1 MKRALSITAVLFALC
16 LVLSGCGKVQH
27 VEKLIEEIG
36 EVTTESGPQIDAV
49 EQAIVELDAEQKAK
63 IENLDL
69 FDEAKRKYAEA
80 LEIQK
85 ENDKKVKRVENRIE
99 NIKTVS
105 IDSWN
110 AISIA
115 RREYDALDSEL
126 QESVSNKDKLFE
138 SEAAFERLAIQT
150 VTDAIKQIGT
160 VSLESEDAI
169 ISAKKAYEQIDESI
183 QKKIENREALFAAE
197 DELIQLKVEH
207 AQSAIDAI
215 GSDITLESKDAI
227 FEAAQA
233 FNAVPV
239 NDREKVENRAVLT
252 KAKETYDALVNEQKR
267 QTEIEEARKL
277 IRVTKVAVSAPDS
290 AGGVELYFNYIN
302 NSDKVIKYVNFSV
315 TFYNAVGDVVTGKY
329 NQSTVNRCYDTGPF
343 KKGEGRTGTWWH
355 WGDFYNWD
363 ITSVKLVDLSIEYTD
378 GTTVTFTK
386 DQVDGVQY

>member
-1 MKRALSITAVLFALC
+1 MKRIYSIAAVLLMLC
-16 LVLSGCGKVQH
+16 ITLCACGKVQKA
-27 VEKLIEEIG
+27 EKLIDEIG
-36 EVTTESGPQIDAV
+36 EVTADSGPQIEAA
-49 EQAIVELDAEQKAK
+49 EQAIAELDTEQKEK
-63 IENLDL
+63 IENLNL
-69 FDEAKRKYAEA
+69 FEEAKLKYADA
-80 LEIQK
+80 LEIKK
-85 ENDKKVKRVENRIE
+85 ENDKKVKRVENRID
-99 NIKTVS
+99 NIKTVT

-115 RREYDALDSEL
+115 RREYDELDSEL
-126 QESVSNKDKLFE
+126 QETVPNKDKLFE

-150 VTDAIKQIGT
+150 VTDAIKQIGA
-160 VSLESEDAI
+160 VSLENVDAI

-183 QKKIENREALFAAE
+183 QKKIENRETLFAAE
-197 DELIQLKVEH
+197 DELIQLKVER

-252 KAKETYDALVNEQKR
+252 EAKETYDALVNEQKR
-267 QTEIEEARKL
+267 QAEIEDARKL

-315 TFYNAVGDVVTGKY
+315 TFYNAVGDVVKGKY
-329 NQSTVNRCYDTGPF
+329 DQSTVNRCYDTGPF

>member
-1 MKRALSITAVLFALC
+1 MKRALSVTAVLFALC
-16 LVLSGCGKVQH
+16 LVLSGCSKVQH
-27 VEKLIEEIG
+27 AEKLIEEIG
-36 EVTTESGPQIDAV
+36 EVTIDSGPQIEAA
-49 EQAIVELDAEQKAK
+49 EQAIAELDAEQKAK

-69 FDEAKRKYAEA
+69 FEEAKREYAEA

-99 NIKTVS
+99 NIKTVT

-115 RREYDALDSEL
+115 RREYDALDSDL

-267 QTEIEEARKL
+267 QAEIEEARQL

-315 TFYNAVGDVVTGKY
+315 TFYNAVGDIVNGKY
-329 NQSTVNRCYDTGPF
+329 NQSTVNYCYDTGPF

>member
-1 MKRALSITAVLFALC
+1 MKRIFPIASVLLILCITLC
-16 LVLSGCGKVQH
+16 ACGKVQNA
-27 VEKLIEEIG
+27 EKLIDAIG
-36 EVTTESGPQIDAV
+36 EVTADSGPQIEAA
-49 EQAIVELDAEQKAK
+49 EQAIAELDTEQKEK
-63 IENLDL
+63 IENLNL
-69 FDEAKRKYAEA
+69 FEEAKLKYADA
-80 LEIQK
+80 LEIKK

-99 NIKTVS
+99 NIKTVT

-115 RREYDALDSEL
+115 RREYDELDSEL
-126 QESVSNKDKLFE
+126 QETVPNKDKLFE

-150 VTDAIKQIGT
+150 VTDAIKQIGA
-160 VSLESEDAI
+160 VSLENEDAI

-183 QKKIENREALFAAE
+183 QKKIENRETLFAAE
-197 DELIQLKVEH
+197 DELIQLKVER

-252 KAKETYDALVNEQKR
+252 EAKETYDALVNEQKR
-267 QTEIEEARKL
+267 QAEIEDARKL
-277 IRVTKVAVSAPDS
+277 IRVTKVAVSSPDS
-290 AGGVELYFNYIN
+290 AGGVMLYFNFVN
-302 NSDKVIKYVNFSV
+302 NSDKTIKYLHFGV
-315 TFYNAVGDVVTGKY
+315 TFYNAVNDVVLP
-329 NQSTVNRCYDTGPF
+329 NYDKQAINYCQETGPY
-343 KKGEGRTGTWWH
+343 KKGEGLSGTNWY
-355 WGDFYNWD
+355 WGKYYSFD
-363 ITSVKLVDLSIEYTD
+363 IKTVKLVYLEIDYAD

>member
-1 MKRALSITAVLFALC
+1 MKRIFSIASVLLILC
-16 LVLSGCGKVQH
+16 ITLCACGKVQNA
-27 VEKLIEEIG
+27 EKLIDAIG
-36 EVTTESGPQIDAV
+36 EVTADSGPQIEAA
-49 EQAIVELDAEQKAK
+49 EQAIAELDTEQKEK
-63 IENLDL
+63 IENLNL
-69 FDEAKRKYAEA
+69 FEEAKLKYADA
-80 LEIQK
+80 LEIKK

-99 NIKTVS
+99 NIKTVT

-115 RREYDALDSEL
+115 RREYDELDSEL
-126 QESVSNKDKLFE
+126 QETVPNKDKLFE

-150 VTDAIKQIGT
+150 VTDAIKQIGA
-160 VSLESEDAI
+160 VSLENEDAI

-183 QKKIENREALFAAE
+183 QKKIENRETLFAAE
-197 DELIQLKVEH
+197 DELIQLKVER

-252 KAKETYDALVNEQKR
+252 EAKETYDALVNEQKR
-267 QTEIEEARKL
+267 QAEIEDARKL
-277 IRVTKVAVSAPDS
+277 IRVTKVAVSSPDS
-290 AGGVELYFNYIN
+290 AGGVMLYFNFVN
-302 NSDKVIKYVNFSV
+302 NSDKTIKYLHFGV
-315 TFYNAVGDVVTGKY
+315 TFYNAVNDVVLP
-329 NQSTVNRCYDTGPF
+329 NYDKQAINYCQETGPY
-343 KKGEGRTGTWWH
+343 KKGEGLSGTNWY
-355 WGDFYNWD
+355 WGKYYSFD
-363 ITSVKLVDLSIEYTD
+363 IKTVKLVYLEIDYAD

>member
-1 MKRALSITAVLFALC
+1 MKRALSVTAVLFALC
-16 LVLSGCGKVQH
+16 LVLSGCSKVQH
-27 VEKLIEEIG
+27 AEKLIEEIG
-36 EVTTESGPQIDAV
+36 EVTIDSGPQIEAA
-49 EQAIVELDAEQKAK
+49 EQAIAELDAEQKAK

-69 FDEAKRKYAEA
+69 FDEAKRKYAKA

-99 NIKTVS
+99 NIKTVT

-110 AISIA
+110 TISIA
-115 RREYDALDSEL
+115 RREYDALDSDL
-126 QESVSNKDKLFE
+126 QESVLNKDKLFE

-160 VSLESEDAI
+160 VSLENEGAI

-197 DELIQLKVEH
+197 DELIQLKVER

-239 NDREKVENRAVLT
+239 DDREKVENRAALT

-267 QTEIEEARKL
+267 QAEIEEARKL

-315 TFYNAVGDVVTGKY
+315 TFYNAVGDVVKGKY
-329 NQSTVNRCYDTGPF
+329 DQSTVNRCYDTGPF

-355 WGDFYNWD
+355 WGYFYNWD

>member
-1 MKRALSITAVLFALC
+1 MKRALSVTAVLFALC

-27 VEKLIEEIG
+27 AEKLIEEIG
-36 EVTTESGPQIDAV
+36 EVTIDSGPQIEAT
-49 EQAIVELDAEQKAK
+49 EQAIAELDAEQKAK

-69 FDEAKRKYAEA
+69 FEEAKREYAEA

-99 NIKTVS
+99 NIKTVT

-115 RREYDALDSEL
+115 RREYDALDSDL

-267 QTEIEEARKL
+267 QAEIEEARKL

-315 TFYNAVGDVVTGKY
+315 TFYNAVGDIVKGKY
-329 NQSTVNRCYDTGPF
+329 NQSTVNYCYDTGPF

>member
-27 VEKLIEEIG
+27 AEKLIEEIG
-36 EVTTESGPQIDAV
+36 EVTIDSGPQIEAA
-49 EQAIVELDAEQKAK
+49 EQAIAELDAEQKIK

-69 FDEAKRKYAEA
+69 FDEAKRKYAKA

-99 NIKTVS
+99 NIKTVT

-110 AISIA
+110 TISIA
-115 RREYDALDSEL
+115 RREYDALDSDL
-126 QESVSNKDKLFE
+126 QESVLNKDKLFE

-160 VSLESEDAI
+160 VSLENEGAI

-197 DELIQLKVEH
+197 DELIQLKVER

-239 NDREKVENRAVLT
+239 DDREKVENRAALT

-267 QTEIEEARKL
+267 QAEIEEARKL

-315 TFYNAVGDVVTGKY
+315 TFYNAVGDVVKGKY
-329 NQSTVNRCYDTGPF
+329 DQSTVNRCYDTGPF

-355 WGDFYNWD
+355 LPCAD
-363 ITSVKLVDLSIEYTD
+363 K
-378 GTTVTFTK
+378 TVI
-386 DQVDGVQY
+386 